1 MWSSIHHQLILSRLL
16 IIMILF
22 VCIGIVI
29 FFLSTAD
36 MLSIFHYRAYVFPL
50 RSTYTPSPFFYYVLI
65 KKENKLGMFIVT
77 AQSLVVFTVR
87 DKELLN
93 NNGSR
98 VYDNEP
104 VVQSDYGTL

>member
-1 MWSSIHHQLILSRLL
+1 
-16 IIMILF
+16 
-22 VCIGIVI
+22 
-29 FFLSTAD
+29 
-36 MLSIFHYRAYVFPL
+36 MLSIFHYRTYVFPL
-50 RSTYTPSPFFYYVLI
+50 RSTYTPRPFFYYVLI

-104 VVQSDYGTL
+104 VVQSD